1 MLNEKETILDEKNEI
16 ERKMNAIKK
25 DWEKRE
31 RERERKRG
39 EDIMLKEKGGR
50 QGSGRKLPSDTPP
63 SQTANARPV
72 RGQKIVYFWCLP
84 SCQVVCTPQDTPAA
98 EFCSTDATMKNGSE
112 SCLRLL
118 LFQGWRSVD

>member
-1 MLNEKETILDEKNEI
+1 LDEKNEI
-16 ERKMNAIKK
+16 EKKMNGSKK

-31 RERERKRG
+31 RKRKRKRG
-39 EDIMLKEKGGR
+39 EDINVVREKGGR

-84 SCQVVCTPQDTPAA
+84 RCQVVCTPQDTPAA

-118 LFQGWRSVD
+118 LFQGWRIVD